1 MRYKIWDTTKV
12 TNQETQNMIQYMTT
26 ELFQHMVV
34 WKESVN
40 GNSGKKGKKNEKKK
54 KNTTQDK
61 TYKAHHNDFLVFWME
76 A

>member
-1 MRYKIWDTTKV
+1 
-12 TNQETQNMIQYMTT
+12 MIQYMTT

-61 TYKAHHNDFLVFWME
+61 TYKAHHNDFLVF
-76 A
+76 